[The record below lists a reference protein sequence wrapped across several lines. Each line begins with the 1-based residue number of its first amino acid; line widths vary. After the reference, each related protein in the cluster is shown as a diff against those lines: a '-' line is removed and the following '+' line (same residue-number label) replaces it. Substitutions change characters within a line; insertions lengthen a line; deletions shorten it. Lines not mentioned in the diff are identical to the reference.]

1 MRDIYIASDY
11 IAYDI
16 YRVKRR
22 FVMAISFNSIKITEG
37 LISRDLIA
45 CDEYN
50 QHFRLLSSV
59 YDKIVYN

>member
-22 FVMAISFNSIKITEG
+22 FVMAISFNSIKITEVFSD
-37 LISRDLIA
+37 IT
-45 CDEYN
+45 
-50 QHFRLLSSV
+50 RLNRV
-59 YDKIVYN
+59 R